1 MPTSILFK
9 PMPTFILLGK
19 SDCANRA
26 AISHTQIEQW
36 QAQNLITYAGES
48 SDVRGFIQSCSC
60 VVLPSYYKE
69 GVPRVLLEAMSMGK
83 PIITTNVSGC
93 KECVKPPF
101 TKNGEILI
109 GQNGIL
115 IPPRDSH
122 ALMRAMEVLRSFPR
136 ARIIQMGEAGRRYAI
151 ERFSM
156 ERVITS
162 YHTAITSCK
171 DASTISRSAISSTL
185 HHSAPPHT
193 PKDTRLAFVSNT
205 AFAMLCFRRN
215 VLESL
220 RDEGYEIHIIAP
232 LDSHAQTLRE
242 CGFYTHHIEI
252 DSKGLNPLKDFRTAL
267 HLRKILKSL
276 KPAMVFN
283 YTIKPAIYGS
293 LVANALHIPNIAVIT
308 GLGYVFIDGGRKRAM
323 LRVLV
328 CAMYKIALKTTKQVW
343 FLNSDDKA
351 QFLEFHL
358 ITPAQA
364 FLLDSE
370 GVDTLYFSPQ
380 YQANQMHGIHK
391 SATSIDSEKSKTT
404 SGIAES
410 SQAQDA
416 DFRFLLIARMLWD
429 KGVGEFVEAARILLD
444 SHKGGGRRLKFYLLG
459 SCDVSNRS
467 VIPHSQI
474 ELWEKEGIICYLGFH
489 SDVRPFIESSSC
501 VVLPSYREGV
511 PISLL
516 EAMSMGK
523 PIITT
528 DTNGCREVVRDG
540 INGFVCQVKNVSSLA
555 KAMYRFTELSKAE
568 RLRMGEN
575 AREFVTQRYDIQR
588 IIQTYKDTINH
599 TLKP

>member
-1 MPTSILFK
+1 MLR
-9 PMPTFILLGK
+9 FILLGA
-19 SDCANRA
+19 SDCANPS
-26 AISHTQIEQW
+26 AITRDQLRGWE
-36 QAQNLITYAGES
+36 AQGLITYAGES
-48 SDVRGFIQSCSC
+48 SDVRPFLQSCSC

-83 PIITTNVSGC
+83 PIITTDVSGC
-93 KECVKPPF
+93 RECVQPPF
-101 TKNGEILI
+101 TQEGKILI

-122 ALMRAMEVLRSFPR
+122 ALMRAMEVLRSFSR
-136 ARIIQMGEAGRRYAI
+136 ARIAQMGEVGRRYAI

-156 ERVITS
+156 ARVVAS
-162 YHTAITSCK
+162 YHTAIASCHSAITSRE
-171 DASTISRSAISSTL
+171 DAPTTPIIPRSATPSTL

-193 PKDTRLAFVSNT
+193 PKDTCLAFVSNT

-252 DSKGLNPLKDFRTAL
+252 DSKGLNPLKDFR
-267 HLRKILKSL
+267 

-370 GVDTLYFSPQ
+370 GVDTRYFSPQ
-380 YQANQMHGIHK
+380 YQANQTREIHK
-391 SATSIDSEKSKTT
+391 SATSLDSEKSKTT

-444 SHKGGGRRLKFYLLG
+444 SHKGGGI
-459 SCDVSNRS
+459 D
-467 VIPHSQI
+467 
-474 ELWEKEGIICYLGFH
+474 
-489 SDVRPFIESSSC
+489 
-501 VVLPSYREGV
+501 
-511 PISLL
+511 
-516 EAMSMGK
+516 
-523 PIITT
+523 
-528 DTNGCREVVRDG
+528 
-540 INGFVCQVKNVSSLA
+540 
-555 KAMYRFTELSKAE
+555 
-568 RLRMGEN
+568 
-575 AREFVTQRYDIQR
+575 
-588 IIQTYKDTINH
+588 
-599 TLKP
+599 